1 MSHNHANQEAEKSAR
16 ERAAIECSYRSGCVT
31 VTKYAAS
38 TNPRA
43 DLENAIK
50 FLTVLLQVENKKNE
64 QRR

>member
-1 MSHNHANQEAEKSAR
+1 MSHSHTDTTALEAAR
-16 ERAAIECSYRSGCVT
+16 RAAIECSYRSGCVT

-43 DLENAIK
+43 DIENAIK
-50 FLTVLLQVENKKNE
+50 FLQALQQVEDKKNE